1 MLDHVLVPL
10 DGSALSEQALPYA
23 AEILC
28 NQGTITLVSVV
39 ETPLEADY
47 AITDIPITV
56 VGGARAF
63 NEDAYATT
71 HRRVREYL
79 GSVERGLIAKG
90 YKVET
95 IAEMGD
101 PATVVVDIA
110 NSHEVDAIVMTTHG
124 RTGFSRWLFGSVTQ
138 KVISSMPCPVLV
150 VPGNTKNEH
159 EDAQET
165 EAHAPESTS

>member
-10 DGSALSEQALPYA
+10 DGSALSEQAIPYA
-23 AEILC
+23 TEILC
-28 NQGTITLVSVV
+28 NQGTVTLVSVV

-79 GSVERGLIAKG
+79 GSVERGLVAKG
-90 YKVET
+90 FKVET
-95 IAEMGD
+95 ISEMGD
-101 PATVVVDIA
+101 PATVIVDIA
-110 NSHEVDAIVMTTHG
+110 NGHEVDAIVMTTHG

-138 KVISSMPCPVLV
+138 KVISTMPCPVFV
-150 VPGNTKNEH
+150 VPGKVKEKAENEATD
-159 EDAQET
+159 ESN
-165 EAHAPESTS
+165 APESVS